1 MSRSVRG
8 AAWQPRLGRRRVAVG
23 LAFAIGIS
31 LLPRAAH
38 AIACS
43 GRPTDAGGFGGYD
56 YGADVV
62 KTYDTPL
69 VRVHYA
75 LTGKHAPTQA
85 STRAD
90 GVPDTVTFA
99 GDAGQDALTKY
110 AQMGFLAPPADT
122 TCDSNGG
129 DQRLDI
135 YLVAFAGADG
145 TTTPENCTGP
155 VCGSFVLSESTFAG
169 RGYANAQEGFKT
181 VITHELFHTVQNAY
195 DSQMDRFWAEGT
207 AQWAMH
213 TLHPELADF
222 DNQLPDFFA
231 HPDHSLDALPSG
243 AVAGYL
249 YGSAVWPLF
258 LTITQGDGTV
268 KAILEKQAGGKA
280 KSTDAVNAVL
290 MAKGSS
296 VGQAFTLFTAWNA
309 ATKSPLPLAGQGYPD
324 AAKYP
329 GVKKAALADGAS
341 GITSG
346 YSSYAYAG
354 TLDTPT
360 TISLTTDATRN
371 AGLLV
376 PITADGKAD
385 LAGAKALP
393 AMGSGQVLVVV
404 SGITSKKT
412 DGPFTLGYSSPTD
425 GDAGPTAAGG
435 NAKSGGCA
443 VSSRSGGTDVGGFI
457 GFALVLLGLVP
468 LLSRRR
474 SA

>member
-1 MSRSVRG
+1 M
-8 AAWQPRLGRRRVAVG
+8 
-23 LAFAIGIS
+23 
-31 LLPRAAH
+31 LPRVAH

-43 GRPTDAGGFGGYD
+43 GRPTDSGGFGGYD
-56 YGADVV
+56 YGTDMV
-62 KTYDTPL
+62 KTYDTAL

-75 LTGKHAPTQA
+75 LTGKHAPAQA
-85 STRAD
+85 TTRGD
-90 GVPDTVTFA
+90 GVPDTVAFA
-99 GDAGQDALTKY
+99 GDTGQDALTKY

-122 TCDSNGG
+122 DCNSNGG

-145 TTTPENCTGP
+145 TTTPENCAGP

-207 AQWAMH
+207 AQWAMK
-213 TLHPELADF
+213 TLHPELPDF
-222 DNQLPDFFA
+222 ENQLPDFFA

-258 LTITQGDGTV
+258 LTLTQGDGTV

-280 KSTDAVNAVL
+280 KSMDAANVVL
-290 MAKGSS
+290 TAKGSS
-296 VGQAFTLFTAWNA
+296 VGQAFMLFSAWNA
-309 ATKSPLPLAGQGYPD
+309 ATKSPAPIAGQGYPN
-324 AAKYP
+324 AATYP
-329 GVKKAALADGAS
+329 GVKKAALADGVT

-346 YSSYAYAG
+346 YSSYAYIG
-354 TLDTPT
+354 TLDAPT
-360 TISLTTDATRN
+360 TLSLTTDATRN

-385 LAGAKALP
+385 LGNAKPLP
-393 AMGSGQVLVVV
+393 ATGSGQVLVVV
-404 SGITSKKT
+404 AGITTKKT
-412 DGPFTLGYSSPTD
+412 DGPFTLAYSAPSE
-425 GDAGPTAAGG
+425 GDAGPGAPGPEKT
-435 NAKSGGCA
+435 GGCA
-443 VSSRSGGTDVGGFI
+443 VSARSEPMDLGGLFGA
-457 GFALVLLGLVP
+457 ALVPIALVP
-468 LLSRRR
+468 FMRRMR
-474 SA
+474 RARRA